1 MILALET
8 DNGIWHLAAGLGLFL
23 FGMLADI
30 KTHNEAHHS
39 APHAAFYE
47 ADASDLLAEVLIST
61 LLNVDRELYLS
72 NQSLLPALAEALLD
86 THSATDFESI
96 PGGG

>member
-47 ADASDLLAEVLIST
+47 ADASDLLAE
-61 LLNVDRELYLS
+61 
-72 NQSLLPALAEALLD
+72 ALLD